1 MSTSHQPPVRTFPR
15 DLLAGAIVFLV
26 AVPLCLGIALA
37 SGAPLFA
44 GIVSGVVGGVVVGTL
59 SGSHTSVSGPAAG
72 LTAIVAAQITLL
84 KSYDTF
90 LLAVVVA
97 GLFQIGL
104 GLIKAGSLSAFF
116 PSSVIKGLLAAIGLL
131 LIIKQ
136 LPYLLGHDVS
146 QVNTMSSGEAPG
158 PSSVLS
164 EAATIFTGEIHAGA
178 LTIGL
183 VSLAVLLVWE
193 RWKRLKKSL
202 IPAPL
207 VVVLLGMLL
216 AFVFRRYELA
226 WELRDHSRFMVN
238 VPVAESIMG
247 FFSFLTLPD
256 FTQWRNPAIYVSA
269 LTLATVASLE
279 TLLNLDAVDKL
290 DRKQRYSPP
299 NRELFAQGVGNITCG
314 MLGGIPI
321 TSVIIRGSVNINAGS
336 ETKLAAILHGVLLL
350 ACVML
355 MPTWLNAIP
364 LSSLAAILLM
374 TGFKLASPSLV
385 RSMWREG
392 RSQFLPFVITLVVI
406 VATDL
411 LIGIGVGLAVSF
423 LFILYGNLTVP
434 IRQVIEKHVGGEVR
448 HIELGDQLS
457 FLNKAALE
465 QVLRAAPRGSH
476 VLIDARRTEHVDPD
490 VLSLIRE
497 FKKIIAPA
505 HQVQVS
511 LFGFKH
517 HHKLSDDIQFV
528 DYTTRELQ
536 AQLTPSRV
544 LSILIDGNKR
554 FRSGQRLDRDLRGT
568 SLDHSSKQH
577 PMAIIF
583 SGIDPRTPAEIVFDL
598 GLGDV
603 YNIRMAGNVVGPS
616 VLGGMEYACAIGGA
630 KLILILGHTQSG
642 LIRLAIDRV
651 DDQSLTT
658 PWGPCTH
665 LKLIVDQLSESIEVA
680 TDGSEL
686 SGPGLERTA
695 RAHVIRGV
703 KRVVEQSPIIRT
715 LVTEGRVAVVGAIF
729 DVSTGEVEFLLD
741 EAIGDLGVHQAG
753 VAMPTASGVRGE

>member
-1 MSTSHQPPVRTFPR
+1 MNPRFTPSVGSLSR

-44 GIVSGVVGGVVVGTL
+44 GIVAGVVGGVIVGTL

-84 KSYDTF
+84 KSYDAF

-97 GLFQIGL
+97 GLFQVVLSI
-104 GLIKAGSLSAFF
+104 IKAGSLSAFF
-116 PSSVIKGLLAAIGLL
+116 PSSVIKGLLAAIGVL

-146 QVNTMSSGEAPG
+146 PDGASLTHSSI
-158 PSSVLS
+158 LS
-164 EAATIFTGEIHAGA
+164 EIVSVFSGEIHAGA

-183 VSLAVLLVWE
+183 VSLAVLLGWDNYKPL
-193 RWKRLKKSL
+193 KRSL

-207 VVVLLGMLL
+207 VVVLLAVFL
-216 AFVFRRYELA
+216 AFLFRSFHVEWALQ
-226 WELRDHSRFMVN
+226 DHARLMVN
-238 VPVAESIMG
+238 VPVADSLMG
-247 FFSFLTLPD
+247 FFKFLTLPD
-256 FTQWRNPAIYVSA
+256 FTQWNNPAIYVSG

-299 NRELFAQGVGNITCG
+299 NRELFAQGVGNVTCG

-336 ETKLAAILHGVLLL
+336 ETKLAAILHGTLLL

-385 RSMWREG
+385 RSMWLEG
-392 RSQFLPFVITLVVI
+392 RSQFLPFVITLVMI

-411 LIGIGVGLAVSF
+411 LIGIGVGLAVSL
-423 LFILYGNLTVP
+423 LFILHGNLTVP
-434 IRQVIEKHVGGEVR
+434 IRQVIEKHVGGEIR

-490 VLSLIRE
+490 VLSLIHE
-497 FKKIIAPA
+497 FKNITAPA

-517 HHKLSDDIQFV
+517 HHNLSDDIQFV

-554 FRSGQRLDRDLRGT
+554 FRSGHRLDRDLRGT

-603 YNIRMAGNVVGPS
+603 YNIRMAGNVVGPN
-616 VLGGMEYACAIGGA
+616 VIGGMEYACAIGGA

-651 DDQSLTT
+651 DDLSLTT

-665 LKLIVDQLSESIEVA
+665 LKFIVDQLAESIEVA
-680 TDGSEL
+680 TDDSGS
-686 SGPGLERTA
+686 SGPGLEQIA

-703 KRVVEQSPIIRT
+703 KRVVEQSRVIQT
-715 LVTEGRVAVVGAIF
+715 LVAEGRVAVVGAIF

-741 EAIGDLGVHQAG
+741 EAVGHLALHDSQRA
-753 VAMPTASGVRGE
+753 